1 MSSLSSSHYKATLR
15 LGLPI
20 AVGQVGVI
28 LQGFLDTMMVGQY
41 STDALAASSF
51 VNNLFT
57 LVTFLVMGYSY
68 GLTPIV
74 GGCYGRGEYQKA
86 GGVLKNALGSNGLF
100 GMLVMACMTLLYFF
114 LDSMGQP
121 SELLG
126 LIRSYYLVMLFSIP
140 FVVVFNVLRQFT
152 DGTTDTMTGM
162 YPLLIGNVLNIVG
175 NWLLIY
181 GIGPF
186 PEMGLMGAGIAT
198 LFSRVFMA
206 FFLVVAIGFRK
217 RYLLYRKGLLNTSFS
232 PKMMQQIHSKSYP
245 ISIQMGL
252 ENGAFTM
259 SAVMAGWIGA
269 VELASYQV
277 MVTVGTL
284 GFLFYYSFGAGMSI
298 RIANF
303 WGVNDEKQVVLAS
316 RAGRNILVAL
326 AVLSSCAIGFFSEY
340 LIGFFSDDPAVVS
353 LSLSLVPPLLLYQL
367 ADAMQICYANAL
379 RGTSQVKSMMWVA
392 FISYLLVNIP
402 LAYVLGFVLGWG
414 IHGIFLA
421 FSVGLLTAAVLFYI
435 NFHKVLKAC
444 SRKA

>member
-1 MSSLSSSHYKATLR
+1 
-15 LGLPI
+15 
-20 AVGQVGVI
+20 
-28 LQGFLDTMMVGQY
+28 
-41 STDALAASSF
+41 
-51 VNNLFT
+51 
-57 LVTFLVMGYSY
+57 
-68 GLTPIV
+68 
-74 GGCYGRGEYQKA
+74 
-86 GGVLKNALGSNGLF
+86 
-100 GMLVMACMTLLYFF
+100 
-114 LDSMGQP
+114 
-121 SELLG
+121 
-126 LIRSYYLVMLFSIP
+126 
-140 FVVVFNVLRQFT
+140 
-152 DGTTDTMTGM
+152 
-162 YPLLIGNVLNIVG
+162 
-175 NWLLIY
+175 
-181 GIGPF
+181 
-186 PEMGLMGAGIAT
+186 
-198 LFSRVFMA
+198 
-206 FFLVVAIGFRK
+206 
-217 RYLLYRKGLLNTSFS
+217 
-232 PKMMQQIHSKSYP
+232 MMQQIHSKSYP

-303 WGVNDEKQVVLAS
+303 WGVNDEKQVVFAS

-326 AVLSSCAIGFFSEY
+326 AVLSSCAIGFFSEE

-392 FISYLLVNIP
+392 FISYVLVNIP
-402 LAYVLGFVLGWG
+402 LAYVLGVVLGWG